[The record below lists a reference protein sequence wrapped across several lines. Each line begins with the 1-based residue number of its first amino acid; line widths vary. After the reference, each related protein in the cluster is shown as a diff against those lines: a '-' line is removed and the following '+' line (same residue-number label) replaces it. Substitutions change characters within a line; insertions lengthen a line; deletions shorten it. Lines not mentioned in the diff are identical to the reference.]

1 MAQKVEEMVSVA
13 FWNNRHCFFFPVDS
27 ISSSDLPP
35 AEKTKA
41 TSCNCLFDKSF
52 LNTVAFL
59 ASLIEEVASDPVR
72 ACSNR
77 SLV

>member
-1 MAQKVEEMVSVA
+1 MLLFGIIGTV
-13 FWNNRHCFFFPVDS
+13 FFPVDS
-27 ISSSDLPP
+27 ISSCDLLP
-35 AEKTKA
+35 AENTKA

-52 LNTVAFL
+52 LNTVAFP
-59 ASLIEEVASDPVR
+59 ASLIEEVASDPMR